1 MGIVSFKFIKF
12 LNPKGKKQFLQLKK
26 SAIENLCMYNY
37 VTFFF
42 VKLSSLLY
50 NFPQYQNSATELE
63 LNLHARYLTF
73 MDHMFVLIFAKL
85 AS

>member
-1 MGIVSFKFIKF
+1 
-12 LNPKGKKQFLQLKK
+12 
-26 SAIENLCMYNY
+26 MYNY
-37 VTFFF
+37 VTSFF

-73 MDHMFVLIFAKL
+73 MDHMFVLIIAKL